1 MRSVM
6 AMPLSHCDMANS
18 GTSQNS
24 AHNTGS
30 NTLMSDYPAAHDMMS
45 MATSSNGQ
53 NAENSHACCSGKSSC
68 TDNCDMRISVSL
80 LMQKS
85 SYNPNFTNI
94 TRSVVLIPDPV
105 KKEYTPP
112 FRPPLVS
119 LS

>member
-1 MRSVM
+1 
-6 AMPLSHCDMANS
+6 
-18 GTSQNS
+18 
-24 AHNTGS
+24 
-30 NTLMSDYPAAHDMMS
+30 MSDHSAGHDMMAMS
-45 MATSSNGQ
+45 MATSSNEQ
-53 NAENSHACCSGKSSC
+53 KAENSHACCSGKSSC
-68 TDNCDMRISVSL
+68 ADNCEMRISVSL

-94 TRSVVLIPDPV
+94 TRSVVLISGLV